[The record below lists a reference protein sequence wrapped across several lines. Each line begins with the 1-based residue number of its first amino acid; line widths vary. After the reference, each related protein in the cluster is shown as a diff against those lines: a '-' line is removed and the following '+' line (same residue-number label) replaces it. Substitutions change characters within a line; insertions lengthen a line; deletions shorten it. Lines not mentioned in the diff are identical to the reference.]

1 MAQKITVLIGP
12 PCSGKSTWAK
22 NSLDNNTRIV
32 SRDNI
37 REMLYGSYKM
47 NFEDEDIIS
56 EICEN
61 ILHLLLMEGKSVIV
75 DNTNCNI
82 KYFKPFIEELKK
94 KHPHVHIEYN
104 VFQIDEDTFIER
116 NSKRTSE
123 TGKSIPL
130 SVFTK
135 MNKDLEKVIEYLSYT
150 N

>member
-1 MAQKITVLIGP
+1 MSQKITVLIGP

-37 REMLYGSYKM
+37 REMLYGSYKI

-61 ILHLLLMEGKSVIV
+61 ILHLLLIEGRSVIL

-82 KYFKPFIEELKK
+82 KYFRPTIEELRK
-94 KHPHVHIEYN
+94 EYPYVRIDYRLFN
-104 VFQIDEDTFIER
+104 IDEDTFIER
-116 NSKRTSE
+116 NSKRTAE

-135 MNKDLEKVIEYLSYT
+135 MNNDLKKVIEYLSYT